1 MQCNVF
7 GIFFDYCMAAA
18 ARDGARV
25 TVVSQLGPLL
35 KESLS
40 IGSPMHFPQDDLF
53 YLITDFVVEW
63 FYSIKEGSSRWSLM
77 DSYPDMAVYG
87 NQQPPGAATA
97 VTIHPSTPRPM
108 MREQIKILISKKGNT
123 RQTWAGADEDDDDV
137 PPDQRMGISFFSR
150 SFLSFPTEFVAVHLL
165 PSIVEWIKRAS

>member
-40 IGSPMHFPQDDLF
+40 SLHWVSDAFSP
-53 YLITDFVVEW
+53 
-63 FYSIKEGSSRWSLM
+63 R
-77 DSYPDMAVYG
+77 
-87 NQQPPGAATA
+87 
-97 VTIHPSTPRPM
+97 
-108 MREQIKILISKKGNT
+108 
-123 RQTWAGADEDDDDV
+123 
-137 PPDQRMGISFFSR
+137 
-150 SFLSFPTEFVAVHLL
+150 
-165 PSIVEWIKRAS
+165 

>member
-7 GIFFDYCMAAA
+7 GIFFDYCMAASA

-40 IGSPMHFPQDDLF
+40 IGSPMPFPQDDLF

-63 FYSIKEGSSRWSLM
+63 FYSIKEGSSR
-77 DSYPDMAVYG
+77 
-87 NQQPPGAATA
+87 
-97 VTIHPSTPRPM
+97 
-108 MREQIKILISKKGNT
+108 
-123 RQTWAGADEDDDDV
+123 
-137 PPDQRMGISFFSR
+137 
-150 SFLSFPTEFVAVHLL
+150 
-165 PSIVEWIKRAS
+165 

>member
-7 GIFFDYCMAAA
+7 GIFFDYCMAAAA

-35 KESLS
+35 KESLSPLS

-63 FYSIKEGSSRWSLM
+63 FYSIKEGSSR
-77 DSYPDMAVYG
+77 
-87 NQQPPGAATA
+87 
-97 VTIHPSTPRPM
+97 
-108 MREQIKILISKKGNT
+108 
-123 RQTWAGADEDDDDV
+123 
-137 PPDQRMGISFFSR
+137 
-150 SFLSFPTEFVAVHLL
+150 
-165 PSIVEWIKRAS
+165 